1 MQVKIL
7 LLLTLCTQL
16 LSAQNF
22 TEVPQPL
29 PFFKLE
35 GSSAAFADI
44 DNDNDLDLLIN
55 GLNSVSTNLTKLYR
69 NDGLGHFTPFNGNP
83 FRPSYRGAIA
93 FADVDNDNDQD
104 VLISGFSISTSA
116 YADLYINDGLGNY
129 AVSNTNSIIG
139 LGFGSIAF
147 GDVDNDND
155 VDLLM
160 NGQQTSGVQTTK
172 LYLNDGFG
180 QFTEA
185 LNAPFIGITWGT
197 CALADID
204 NDNDLDAIVSGADN
218 TYTPTTLLYLNDGKG
233 LFTETTSS
241 NIAKVHSCALAFR
254 DIDHDNDQDLLITGR
269 NIVGYPIARLYK
281 NDGQGLFNQVS
292 GTPFVGVNNG
302 SIDFAD
308 VDNDNDEDLMIVGFP
323 EPGTQL
329 AKMYLNDGQG
339 QFTLAPN
346 TPFEGVDDGD
356 LKFADIDN
364 DSDYDVF
371 IIGRAPG
378 FAPQSK
384 LYVNNAVTSSINF
397 VLQEES
403 LDFSIYPNPSNSDQI
418 QIQFKSHTDNQIKI
432 NLFGIDGRLYISHQ
446 AWMLGGEHLV
456 PVDIS
461 PLKKG
466 VYWLQLSD
474 GQKSGIVK
482 LVIP

>member
-7 LLLTLCTQL
+7 LLLTMCTQL

-22 TEVPQPL
+22 SEVPQPL

-44 DNDNDLDLLIN
+44 DNDNDQDLLIN
-55 GLNSVSTNLTKLYR
+55 GINSAFTDLTKLYR
-69 NDGLGHFTPFNGNP
+69 NDGLGHFTPVDGTT

-104 VLISGFSISTSA
+104 VLISGFSFSTSA

-129 AVSNTNSIIG
+129 TVSNASNIKG
-139 LGFGSIAF
+139 LGFGGIAF

-172 LYLNDGFG
+172 MYLNNGLGHFV
-180 QFTEA
+180 EA
-185 LNAPFIGITWGT
+185 PNTPFIGLTWGT
-197 CALADID
+197 CALADVDNDNDVDAIISGADNSYSRTTKMYFNDGLGNFSEATSSNLAKVYNSALGFSDID
-204 NDNDLDAIVSGADN
+204 NDNDLD
-218 TYTPTTLLYLNDGKG
+218 
-233 LFTETTSS
+233 
-241 NIAKVHSCALAFR
+241 
-254 DIDHDNDQDLLITGR
+254 LLITGL
-269 NIVGYPIARLYK
+269 NGLGISIARVYK
-281 NDGQGLFNQVS
+281 NDGQGLFNQVN
-292 GTPFVGVNNG
+292 GMPFTGISV
-302 SIDFAD
+302 SSMAFSD
-308 VDNDNDEDLMIVGFP
+308 VDNDNDNDLLIIGYAD
-323 EPGTQL
+323 PGGQS
-329 AKMYLNDGQG
+329 AKLYLNDGLG
-339 QFTLAPN
+339 QFTLLPS
-346 TPFEGVDDGD
+346 TPFIGADDGEVVI
-356 LKFADIDN
+356 ADIDN
-364 DSDYDVF
+364 DNDSDVF
-371 IIGRAPG
+371 IIGRDPA
-378 FAPQSK
+378 FDPQAR
-384 LYVNNAVTSSINF
+384 LYVNNTVTSSVNF
-397 VLQEES
+397 VLQEEP

-446 AWMLGGEHLV
+446 AWMLGGEHLA

-461 PLKKG
+461 QLEKG
-466 VYWLQLSD
+466 VYWLQLND